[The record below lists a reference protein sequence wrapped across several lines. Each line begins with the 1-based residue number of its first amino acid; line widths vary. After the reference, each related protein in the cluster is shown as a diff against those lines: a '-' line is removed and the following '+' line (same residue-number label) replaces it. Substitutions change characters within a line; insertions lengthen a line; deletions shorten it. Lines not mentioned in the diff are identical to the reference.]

1 MSTASL
7 ATMAKHSMAWSTALS
22 ILIIVA
28 GIMAILVPMAAGI
41 AATILIGW
49 LLAFAG
55 VVHLIFGWHTREV
68 GGLIW
73 GLLLGIVYLVAGI
86 YLLVHPISGLA
97 ALTLILGAYLF
108 AEAILEFVLA
118 VRLRPLGGSGWLVFD
133 GVATLIMSILI
144 WATWPSSSPWVI
156 GTLIGVSMIFSG
168 SSRLAVVSAA
178 RRVFAKAA

>member
-7 ATMAKHSMAWSTALS
+7 TTIARHSMAWSTALS

-49 LLAFAG
+49 LLVFAG
-55 VVHLIFGWHTREV
+55 GLHLIFGWHTREA
-68 GGLIW
+68 GGLVW
-73 GLLLGIVYLVAGI
+73 GLLMGLVYLAAGI
-86 YLLVHPISGLA
+86 YLLVHPVSGLA
-97 ALTLILGAYLF
+97 ALTLILGSYLL

-118 VRLRPLGGSGWLVFD
+118 ARLRHVGGTGWLIFD
-133 GVATLIMSILI
+133 GIATLIMSILI

-178 RRVFAKAA
+178 RRAFAKVT